1 MKNRSVVFTTIAIVI
16 VILILGFGL
25 YSVLSPFRT
34 VTSDVVFNFKDDNLK
49 IDINGEAEWAPAS
62 NSQKY
67 FSTSTTTSGLTEQS
81 WKIPDIVFVTSENP
95 EENFTSA
102 VIKLAISNKNT
113 DYPAKVT
120 VSGVAFDQDGRF
132 VSQIVFKNPITNE
145 EIAKHDIESSTQQV
159 SQNIPI
165 ATSENDENA
174 KVIIEIRY
182 QLEKTYSDIE
192 VQQNINVT
200 LENVNA

>member
-16 VILILGFGL
+16 VILILGFGI

-81 WKIPDIVFVTSENP
+81 WKIPDIVFVTSENS

-192 VQQNINVT
+192 VEQSINVT

>member
-16 VILILGFGL
+16 VILILGFGI

-81 WKIPDIVFVTSENP
+81 WKIPDIVFVTSENS